1 MKPKLKDHAVLAFSE
16 FLEENKIQHFIM
28 YKKNKSSIGVSL
40 KGKNID
46 KMIAEAMFANKD
58 FKDIIFSAIYTY
70 VETYEETSNDEEE
83 LEGGDVR
90 TVLHFHPALA
100 PVKIGILPLSKKLN
114 EGAEKIYAELSKKYN
129 CEFDDRGNI
138 GKRYRR
144 QDEIGTP
151 FCITYDFESEYD
163 QAVTIRFRDS
173 MEQVRVPIAELDAYF
188 ADKFTF

>member
-46 KMIAEAMFANKD
+46 KMIAEAMSANKE

-83 LEGGDVR
+83 LEG
-90 TVLHFHPALA
+90 
-100 PVKIGILPLSKKLN
+100 
-114 EGAEKIYAELSKKYN
+114 
-129 CEFDDRGNI
+129 
-138 GKRYRR
+138 
-144 QDEIGTP
+144 DEDN
-151 FCITYDFESEYD
+151 F
-163 QAVTIRFRDS
+163 
-173 MEQVRVPIAELDAYF
+173 
-188 ADKFTF
+188 